1 MDSVMNKFR
10 MSHGHV
16 EFTAASNPR
25 CGPNPGSG
33 RSAAKCVFFCS
44 CLLLLGCE
52 KSPQRG
58 TTSIEADSKESQKG
72 ALEQRLVA
80 ALPARPDSPFLNT
93 AANVQYVGS
102 DTCKNCHA
110 DVHKSFLQTRHGR
123 ALSTAEQQNSPDAHI
138 RHEASGYE
146 YTTRTTADGKLMQA
160 EIVLL
165 GEQKKTAREVLIDYV
180 VGSGRFGKSYLTQ
193 LDGFLVQSPLT
204 WYSDRKEWGMSPGF
218 DSPSQF
224 SFRRAVSSQCLYC
237 HAGQVEVLDHNDYH
251 SRIHEQFV
259 SCERCHG
266 PGQLH
271 VEKHLNETVDT
282 RDDIQRDFDE
292 TIVNPSRLE
301 RDLQEGICQQCHLQA
316 DAQVA
321 VRGYNFD
328 DFRPG
333 LPIQEF
339 RQDYRYGQLGDGMT
353 VVGHVEQM
361 RRSRCFTETS
371 TLTCTTCH
379 NPHSGDSPVETLTAF
394 RQKCLQCH
402 TDESCSEQPDLR
414 HAKTQNQC
422 TICHM
427 PSAPT
432 EVPHVAFT
440 HHRIGIHRPSDQN
453 EVVTNASEKLILPIL
468 DDSRLSEADRARC
481 TGLAALKIFLGHSDA
496 THSQTLRIAQE
507 SLQRAWDLGA
517 GDADVAAGLA
527 TVALEVGWSE
537 KIEDWSRQ
545 ALKLDQTA
553 SEARSSALSLLS
565 ELQFQQGKYE
575 DAFQGFKELTTIRR
589 DARAWF
595 FRGIAA
601 QNLNDTAEAILS
613 LKKSVEIDP
622 RNHAAHVALA
632 ALFEVSGD
640 QQLRDLHKQT
650 ADDLIR
656 SSR

>member
-1 MDSVMNKFR
+1 MNNLR
-10 MSHGHV
+10 MSHGEV
-16 EFTAASNPR
+16 EFNAASISR
-25 CGPNPGSG
+25 CGPNSGSG
-33 RSAAKCVFFCS
+33 RTAAKCVCFFCS

-52 KSPQRG
+52 RSSERG
-58 TTSIEADSKESQKG
+58 TTSIQAVAEESEKG
-72 ALEQRLVA
+72 ELEQRPVA

-93 AANVQYVGS
+93 AADVQYVGS
-102 DTCKNCHA
+102 DACKDCHD
-110 DVHKSFLQTRHGR
+110 DVHGAFIQTRHSR
-123 ALSTAEQQNSPDAHI
+123 ALSVADHQDSPDARI
-138 RHEASGYE
+138 RHELSGYE
-146 YTTRTTADGKLMQA
+146 YTSRTTANGKLMQT

-165 GEQKKTAREVLIDYV
+165 GKQEKTSREVMIDYV

-204 WYSDRKEWGMSPGF
+204 WYSDREEWGMSPGF
-218 DSPSQF
+218 DNSSQL
-224 SFRRAVSSQCLYC
+224 SFRRAISAKCLYC
-237 HAGQVEVLDHNDYH
+237 HAGQIEVLDHNDYH

-271 VEKHLNETVDT
+271 VEKHLNDNVDT

-292 TIVNPSRLE
+292 TIVNPARLE

-316 DAQVA
+316 DAQVV
-321 VRGYNFD
+321 VRGYRFD

-339 RQDYRYGQLGDGMT
+339 RQDYRYGKSGDGMT

-361 RRSRCFTETS
+361 RRSRCFTESS

-379 NPHSGDSPVETLTAF
+379 HPHSGDSPVESLAVF

-402 TDESCSEQPDLR
+402 TDESCSERPDLR
-414 HAKTQNQC
+414 HSKAQNQC
-422 TICHM
+422 TTCHM

-440 HHRIGIHRPSDQN
+440 HHRIGIHRLSDQK
-453 EVVTNASEKLILPIL
+453 EAVADASDKSILPLL
-468 DDSRLSEADRARC
+468 DDSSLTEADRARC
-481 TGLAALKIFLGHSDA
+481 TGLAALRIFLGHTDA
-496 THSQTLRIAQE
+496 TNSQTLRIAQE

-527 TVALEVGWSE
+527 TIAFEVGWSE
-537 KIEDWSRQ
+537 KIEHWARK
-545 ALKLDQTA
+545 ALELDQTA

-565 ELQFQQGKYE
+565 ELQFQQAKYD
-575 DAFQGFKELTTIRR
+575 DAFRGFKELTTIRR

-601 QNLNDTAEAILS
+601 QNLNDTADAILS
-613 LKKSVEIDP
+613 LKKSVAINP

-640 QQLRDLHKQT
+640 QQSSDLHKQT

-656 SSR
+656 STQ